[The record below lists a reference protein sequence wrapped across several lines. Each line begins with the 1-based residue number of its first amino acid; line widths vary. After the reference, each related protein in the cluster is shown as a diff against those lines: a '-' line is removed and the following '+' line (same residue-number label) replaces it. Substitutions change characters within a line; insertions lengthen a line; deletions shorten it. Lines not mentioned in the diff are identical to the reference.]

1 MADINFALRVLRGIE
16 LLPLERITGCAEE
29 WRRDLAR
36 VIRELDNR
44 PRIRDDSPLRFDA
57 KGDRLTSGELHRK
70 LDRIIAGW
78 PSWEEEKKYYA
89 RKKAYKKNR

>member
-44 PRIRDDSPLRFDA
+44 PRMRDDDPLLFDA
-57 KGDRLTSGELHRK
+57 NGDRLPEAQLQKK
-70 LDRIIAGW
+70 LDSIIDSW
-78 PSWEEEKKYYA
+78 PSWSEEKKRYA
-89 RKKAYKKNR
+89 RKATYKKNR

>member
-44 PRIRDDSPLRFDA
+44 PRMRDDDPLFFDA
-57 KGDRLTSGELHRK
+57 NGDRLSKTAFHRR
-70 LDRIIAGW
+70 LDRIID
-78 PSWEEEKKYYA
+78 SWSDLE
-89 RKKAYKKNR
+89 